1 LLSLDS
7 GCLLL
12 HPSCLLL
19 DLGALLLPPLVLLSP
34 DLSHLWRRVL
44 VDTECWSMYRERDC

>member
-1 LLSLDS
+1 MLSLDS

-44 VDTECWSMYRERDC
+44 VDTECWSMYRERGC